1 MVDKVADL
9 SASVLSPGPMASISC
24 TKSDARLVASHQDSF
39 SLGKRQD
46 TERGGRVLKRL
57 GASLMQPFMVLRERF
72 SHLLRNAGGST
83 AGANGADEPTVPLCS
98 RPVAPPCFYA
108 LAGAENALYG
118 RRMDSLVESLD
129 TAASVFGQK
138 QTVGQ
143 RLLKA
148 LDSIRKWFCCS
159 AHGGESHTPDQQK
172 YEKLFKECRENA
184 TAPRATHSSEGA
196 SDVANGLTALY
207 LEGFGRELTAEAVQ
221 GLVAEEK
228 KGASAVDE
236 LATKLK
242 ATKDVATC
250 YRSLPLKEVLTV
262 MGQGQY
268 FLNQGDALAVFLDG
282 VVAFAGEIA
291 KQRRGVQ
298 TFISQDEHFT
308 TSVQTLL
315 GTLTPIQKAAIKL
328 RLNDFLV
335 AKAYRIFDFAKA
347 QSYLFLDDRVARQ
360 LLSLSLGEQV
370 MEPLLEALQL
380 QLRHVDDIPAD
391 TPVSALD
398 TDELAAL
405 SRVLV
410 HAQISKN

>member
-1 MVDKVADL
+1 MDKVADL
-9 SASVLSPGPMASISC
+9 SASVLSAGPMASISS
-24 TKSDARLVASHQDSF
+24 TKSRARLVVSDQNSF
-39 SLGKRQD
+39 SVGKRQD

-72 SHLLRNAGGST
+72 SHLLRSAGGST

-108 LAGAENALYG
+108 LAGAENARYG
-118 RRMDSLVESLD
+118 RRMDSLVKSLD
-129 TAASVFGQK
+129 AAASVLGQK
-138 QTVGQ
+138 QTLGQ

-148 LDSIRKWFCCS
+148 LDSFRKWFVCS
-159 AHGGESHTPDQQK
+159 TRDAESCTSDKQK
-172 YEKLFKECRENA
+172 FKALFDECRARA
-184 TAPRATHSSEGA
+184 TAPRATHSPEGA

-207 LEGFGRELTAEAVQ
+207 LHGFGRGLTAEAVQ

-236 LATKLK
+236 LAAKLK

-282 VVAFAGEIA
+282 IVAFVEEIFE
-291 KQRRGVQ
+291 QRKSVQ
-298 TFISQDEHFT
+298 TLISQNEYIK

-335 AKAYRIFDFAKA
+335 AKAYRIFDFANA
-347 QSYLFLDDRVARQ
+347 QSYLSRDDRVGRQ

-370 MEPLLEALQL
+370 IEPLLEELQL
-380 QLRHVDDIPAD
+380 QPRRDDDIPVD
-391 TPVSALD
+391 SPVGSLD
-398 TDELAAL
+398 TEELAAL